1 MSSRSELCT
10 LHERPELLS
19 PVLVMVLE
27 GWIDAG
33 LGAQKARSVMEEQG
47 SSVTVASFDADEL
60 LDHRARRPSMELVDG
75 VHHGLTWPAIELR
88 ASTDRDGR
96 EYLLL
101 TGAEPDHRWGAFS
114 EAAVDLALEFDCR
127 LVVGLGAYPA
137 AAPHTRSTGLV
148 TTSTT
153 PELASEVGFVQG
165 RVVVPAGVQAAI
177 EDRCRAVGLPAV
189 GLWAQVPH
197 YAAAMPYPDAALA
210 LLAGLE
216 HVSEL
221 VFDIGSLRRESRET
235 RRRIDELVANSEEHR
250 DLVTQ
255 LEAQADA
262 MAEAQS
268 PNLPS
273 GEELAEEL
281 ERFLRDQGGGGT

>member
-1 MSSRSELCT
+1 MTPFPDLFTR
-10 LHERPELLS
+10 HETPELES
-19 PVLVMVLE
+19 PILVMALE

-47 SSVTVASFDADEL
+47 TSVTVASFDTDDL

-75 VHHGLTWPAIELR
+75 VHAGLTWPVIELR
-88 ASTDRDGR
+88 ACTDRDER

-101 TGAEPDHRWGAFS
+101 AGVEPDHRWGAFS
-114 EAAVDLALEFDCR
+114 QAVVDLALELGCH

-153 PELASEVGFVQG
+153 SELASQVGFVQG
-165 RVVVPAGVQAAI
+165 RVVVPAGVQAAV

-216 HVSEL
+216 HVSNL
-221 VFDIGSLRRESRET
+221 VFDIGGLRRESRET
-235 RRRIDELVANSEEHR
+235 RRRIDELVADSDDHR
-250 DLVTQ
+250 EMVSQ

-262 MAEAQS
+262 MAAADN

-281 ERFLRDQGGGGT
+281 ERFLRDQGGGA

>member
-1 MSSRSELCT
+1 MSLPRDLFT
-10 LHERPELLS
+10 LHERPELAS

-33 LGAQKARSVMEEQG
+33 LGGQKACSVMVEG
-47 SSVTVASFDADEL
+47 ADAVTVASFDADEL

-75 VHHGLTWPAIELR
+75 VHQGLTWPSIEMR

-96 EYLLL
+96 GYLLL

-114 EAAVDLALEFDCR
+114 EAVVDLALEMGCR

-153 PELASEVGFVQG
+153 AELAQQVGFVHG

-177 EDRCRAVGLPAV
+177 EERCSVVGLAAV

-216 HVSEL
+216 HVGGL
-221 VFDIGSLRRESRET
+221 VFDIGSLRKESRET
-235 RRRIDELVANSEEHR
+235 RRRIDELVTNSDEHR
-250 DLVTQ
+250 ELVAQ

-262 MAEAQS
+262 MAEAQN

-281 ERFLRDQGGGGT
+281 ERFLRDQGTE